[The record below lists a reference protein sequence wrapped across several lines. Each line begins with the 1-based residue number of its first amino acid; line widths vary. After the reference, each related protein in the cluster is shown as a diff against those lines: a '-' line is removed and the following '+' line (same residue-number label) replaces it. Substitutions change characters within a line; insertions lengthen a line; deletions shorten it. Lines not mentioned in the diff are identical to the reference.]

1 MRKRKDLLIMKK
13 ITRLLAL
20 ALALMLCVAS
30 TAVAEDTDAAT
41 STDAATTETTE
52 ETTTSSTDVLAV
64 VNGENVIRE
73 TVENIASNLSYTYS
87 QYGYDTTTDENV
99 KVINQIALDYAIQYA
114 LMDQKAAEWG
124 LDQFTDEEMETLKA
138 TNSESWNSLVDSYVS
153 YYGNLTDE
161 STDEEKLAAKTS
173 ALAALEAM
181 GYTEEVMMQSTIEEE
196 VYNRVRDKMIEGVE
210 VTDDEIQTAFDEQ
223 VESDKASYEGNVAYY
238 EYLTQYYGYTSYY
251 IPEGYRGVTQILL
264 TVDDD
269 LLQTYQDLAA
279 KLEEQEEAEDTSSSD
294 TTEEATATDTDTT
307 EETPVTQADVD
318 AAYDAIIASVQ
329 PTIDEINQK
338 LADGAAFSDLIAE
351 YGSDPGMQSEPYAS
365 EGYSVHQD
373 SVIWDSAFVK
383 AAFSVENVGDVS
395 EPVLGSYGVYIV
407 YYLRDV
413 PAGAVELT
421 DDIKE
426 TLKSS
431 LLSTKENEAFSS
443 TMNAWRS
450 VSTIEYTGDIEAL
463 NAE

>member
-1 MRKRKDLLIMKK
+1 MKK

-20 ALALMLCVAS
+20 VLALMLCTAS
-30 TAVAEDTDAAT
+30 VCTAVADEATTTD
-41 STDAATTETTE
+41 TTETV
-52 ETTTSSTDVLAV
+52 TTSPTDVMAT
-64 VNGENVIRE
+64 VNGEPVLRE

-138 TNSESWNSLVDSYVS
+138 SNAESWNSLVDSYVT

-181 GYTEEVMMQSTIEEE
+181 GYTEEVMMQSTLEEE
-196 VYNRVRDKMIEGVE
+196 RYDRVRNKMIENVE
-210 VTDDEIQTAFDEQ
+210 VTDDEVQTAFDTQ

-238 EYLTQYYGYTSYY
+238 EYMTQYYGQTSYY
-251 IPEGYRGVTQILL
+251 VPEGYRGITHILL
-264 TVDDD
+264 TVDDT
-269 LLQTYQDLAA
+269 LLQNYEDLAA
-279 KLEEQEEAEDTSSSD
+279 KLEEQEEAEDTD
-294 TTEEATATDTDTT
+294 TTEATATDVPEVT
-307 EETPVTQADVD
+307 ETPVTQADVD
-318 AAYDAIIASVQ
+318 AAYQAILDSVQ

-338 LADGAAFSDLIAE
+338 LADGASFADLIAE
-351 YGSDPGMQSEPYAS
+351 YGADPGMQSEPYMS

-373 SVIWDSAFVK
+373 SVIWDAAFVK
-383 AAFSVENVGDVS
+383 AAFSVEKVGDVS
-395 EPVLGSYGVYIV
+395 EPVVGSYGVHIV

-413 PAGAVELT
+413 PSGAVELT

-426 TLKSS
+426 DLKST
-431 LLSTKENEAFSS
+431 LLSEKENEAFAS
-443 TMNAWRS
+443 TMQVWRDA
-450 VSTIEYTGDIEAL
+450 STIEYTAEIEAL
-463 NAE
+463 DAE